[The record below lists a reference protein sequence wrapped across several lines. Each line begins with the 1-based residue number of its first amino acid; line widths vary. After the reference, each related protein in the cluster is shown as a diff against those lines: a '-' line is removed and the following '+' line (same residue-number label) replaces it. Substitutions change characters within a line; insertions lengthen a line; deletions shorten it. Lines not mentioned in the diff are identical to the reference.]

1 VLTKKLLY
9 PLLLVTVSSAAAQKQ
24 APPAPGT
31 PKGFTLPAK
40 REMTL
45 PNGMGVTIVPY
56 GVVPK
61 VDVQLVVRVG
71 NVDERPNQ
79 VWLADLM
86 GDLMEEGTTTR
97 SAEAIARDAAGM
109 GGAIQVSI
117 DANQTTVGGS
127 ALGEFAPGMVR
138 LIADVARHPS
148 FPDSE
153 LARLKAN
160 RIRDLAIEKSQ
171 PQSLA
176 LEKFRAVLYRD
187 HPYGRLFPTAE
198 MVQGYTVAQ
207 IRSFYDAHMSAS
219 ASHLYVVG
227 RFDATAV
234 ERAAR
239 EAFGDWKAG
248 NATTPSVPKPTSTR
262 EVYLIDRPGAVQ
274 STIYLGLPV
283 ADPSSPD
290 YIPMLVT
297 NALLG
302 GSFASRITSNIRE
315 QKGYT
320 YSPLSTVSSRYHDAY
335 WVEVADVTTNVTG
348 ASLKEILGEIDRLRR
363 EPPSAEELRGV
374 QNYLAGTFV
383 LRNASRAGIINQLAF
398 VRLQGLGD
406 SYLTNF
412 VKNVYAVTPADVQRI
427 AQKYLPP
434 DRMTIVVAGDRK
446 AVLDELKP
454 YGRLVQ

>member
-1 VLTKKLLY
+1 
-9 PLLLVTVSSAAAQKQ
+9 
-24 APPAPGT
+24 
-31 PKGFTLPAK
+31 
-40 REMTL
+40 
-45 PNGMGVTIVPY
+45 
-56 GVVPK
+56 
-61 VDVQLVVRVG
+61 
-71 NVDERPNQ
+71 
-79 VWLADLM
+79 
-86 GDLMEEGTTTR
+86 
-97 SAEAIARDAAGM
+97 
-109 GGAIQVSI
+109 
-117 DANQTTVGGS
+117 
-127 ALGEFAPGMVR
+127 
-138 LIADVARHPS
+138 
-148 FPDSE
+148 
-153 LARLKAN
+153 
-160 RIRDLAIEKSQ
+160 
-171 PQSLA
+171 
-176 LEKFRAVLYRD
+176 VLYRD

-198 MVQGYTVAQ
+198 MVQGYTIAQ
-207 IRSFYDAHMSAS
+207 IRSFYDAHVGAS

-227 RFDATAV
+227 RFDARAV

-239 EAFGDWKAG
+239 EAFGDWRAG
-248 NATTPSVPKPTSTR
+248 NATTPSVPQPASTR

-297 NALLG
+297 DALLG

-320 YSPLSTVSSRYHDAY
+320 YSPFSTVSSRYHDAY

-348 ASLKEILGEIDRLRR
+348 ASLKEIFSEIDRLRR
-363 EPPSAEELRGV
+363 EPPSAEELRGI

-427 AQKYLPP
+427 AQKYLLP

-446 AVLDELKP
+446 AVSDELKA

>member
-1 VLTKKLLY
+1 MLTKRLLC
-9 PLLLVTVSSAAAQKQ
+9 PLLLVIASSAAAQKEV
-24 APPAPGT
+24 PPPPGT

-40 REMTL
+40 REITL
-45 PNGMGVTIVPY
+45 PNGMGVTLVPY

-61 VDVQLVVRVG
+61 VDVQLVMRVG
-71 NVDERPNQ
+71 NVDEGPNQ

-97 SAEAIARDAAGM
+97 SAETIARDAAGM
-109 GGAIQVSI
+109 GGAVRVSV
-117 DANQTTVGGS
+117 DADQTTVGGS

-153 LARLKAN
+153 LARVKAN
-160 RIRDLAIEKSQ
+160 RVRDLAIQKSQ

-207 IRSFYDAHMSAS
+207 IRSFYDAHVGAS

-227 RFDATAV
+227 HFDAAAV

-248 NATTPSVPKPTSTR
+248 NAAAPSVPKPTSTR
-262 EVYLIDRPGAVQ
+262 EIYLVDRPGAVQ

-290 YIPMLVT
+290 YIPLLVT
-297 NALLG
+297 DALLG

-320 YSPLSTVSSRYHDAY
+320 YSPFSTVSSRYHDAY
-335 WVEVADVTTNVTG
+335 WAEVADVTTNVTG
-348 ASLKEILGEIDRLRR
+348 A
-363 EPPSAEELRGV
+363 A
-374 QNYLAGTFV
+374 T
-383 LRNASRAGIINQLAF
+383 
-398 VRLQGLGD
+398 
-406 SYLTNF
+406 
-412 VKNVYAVTPADVQRI
+412 
-427 AQKYLPP
+427 
-434 DRMTIVVAGDRK
+434 
-446 AVLDELKP
+446 KP
-454 YGRLVQ
+454 TS